1 VTSPA
6 RRLPGLAALVLALL
20 ALATLVVAPPV
31 VVPAQV
37 LTVPAADT
45 SRFDPGNII
54 SDEVFFDGRSMSA
67 AEVQAFLETKA
78 PTCKPG
84 ADGTPCIKTYR
95 QNTPAMPA
103 TAFCAAYPGAGNE
116 RAADIIAAV
125 GRACSVNPRVL
136 MVLLQKEQSLITNT
150 GSSLYRDRYVKATGF
165 GCPDTAACNPAF
177 GGFFY
182 QVYNA
187 ARAFQN
193 YRINAKN
200 YRYRAGI
207 VNQIQFNPDA
217 GCGSAGVYLANQAT
231 TGLYVYTPY
240 QPNAAAL
247 RAGYRSGDGCS
258 AYGNRNFWLYYTD
271 WFGSTQHSG
280 GGQVATRY
288 AQAGGATGELG
299 AATSLITCGL
309 RGGGCH
315 QDYVGG
321 SIHWSPGSGAR
332 MTKGWIGARWAAGG
346 RENGTLGY
354 PTTEEI
360 PLVGGVGQVF
370 QGGTVYASPAGTFV
384 VKGWVRDRWLTLKAE
399 VGFLGYPTSEE
410 VPVTG
415 GVRQSFQGGVIYSSV
430 ATGAHEVH
438 GWVLDKWTEMGRET
452 GLLGFPTSDEVM
464 TSAGAYNTFANGAI
478 YSTPRTGARE
488 VHGRVGARWLAAGAG
503 EAAVGYPVADERPT
517 PDGKG
522 AYSEFSNGV
531 IYYSQ
536 ATGAR
541 DVVGVVADK
550 WLAMGGISS
559 FLGYPREDVQT
570 LADGGMVSVF
580 QGGAVY
586 RAPGAST
593 AFEVH
598 GWIRSRWLA
607 NGGPTGKALG
617 YPTSDE
623 LPAPDGVGVYQ
634 TFQRGVVYSSAKG
647 GAYPVHGAVEDK
659 WTALGGLAAF
669 PGPPVSDQLTMPD
682 GKGTA
687 WVFASGAAI
696 YTSPATGPF
705 EVHGRIR
712 DLYSSLNGEQSFLGY
727 PVSDEAPILGG
738 KAVLSQ
744 FQGGHIYYS
753 VPTGAREVHGKILR
767 RYLQLGGPASQL
779 GLPTRNEYGVK
790 GGRRSDFQG
799 GTITWTAATGAT
811 TVTYR

>member
-1 VTSPA
+1 
-6 RRLPGLAALVLALL
+6 
-20 ALATLVVAPPV
+20 
-31 VVPAQV
+31 
-37 LTVPAADT
+37 
-45 SRFDPGNII
+45 
-54 SDEVFFDGRSMSA
+54 
-67 AEVQAFLETKA
+67 
-78 PTCKPG
+78 
-84 ADGTPCIKTYR
+84 
-95 QNTPAMPA
+95 
-103 TAFCAAYPGAGNE
+103 
-116 RAADIIAAV
+116 
-125 GRACSVNPRVL
+125 
-136 MVLLQKEQSLITNT
+136 
-150 GSSLYRDRYVKATGF
+150 
-165 GCPDTAACNPAF
+165 
-177 GGFFY
+177 
-182 QVYNA
+182 
-187 ARAFQN
+187 
-193 YRINAKN
+193 
-200 YRYRAGI
+200 
-207 VNQIQFNPDA
+207 
-217 GCGSAGVYLANQAT
+217 
-231 TGLYVYTPY
+231 
-240 QPNAAAL
+240 
-247 RAGYRSGDGCS
+247 
-258 AYGNRNFWLYYTD
+258 
-271 WFGSTQHSG
+271 
-280 GGQVATRY
+280 
-288 AQAGGATGELG
+288 
-299 AATSLITCGL
+299 
-309 RGGGCH
+309 
-315 QDYVGG
+315 
-321 SIHWSPGSGAR
+321 